1 MAGFPR
7 VQTTWVFD
15 MTDLPKLVVE
25 QDGEKRM
32 FGGSWWRGGEPN
44 FIPSREALRQPGA
57 LERHVLA
64 GWIPDAPFIT
74 KTDKVTAFGSCFAK
88 HITDYLSARGYALM
102 GKDLGLQSHI
112 IRFGEGMVN
121 TFAILQQLEWAIENK
136 QMPEDLWYSPDK
148 ECVSVDPAIRD
159 ETLRIVNET
168 DVFIITLGLTEIWYN
183 KINGEA
189 LWRAVPAQYFDENI
203 HGFRVSTYQE
213 NYDNLRRIRELI
225 RAKRPDAPLIFTLSP
240 VPLMATF
247 RPVSCIT
254 ASSVSKATLRV
265 AVDQL
270 MRDCGDDANL
280 YYFPS
285 YEIVKEFF
293 VDAYKEDNR
302 HPKDEIVIAIMQ
314 AFERH
319 YCIP

>member
-1 MAGFPR
+1 
-7 VQTTWVFD
+7 

-25 QDGEKRM
+25 QDGKKQM
-32 FGGSWWRGGEPN
+32 FGGSWWRGNKPT
-44 FIPSREALRQPGA
+44 FIPSREALRHPDA
-57 LERHVLA
+57 LERYVLA
-64 GWIPDAPFIT
+64 GWIPEAPFIT
-74 KTDKVTAFGSCFAK
+74 KTDKVTAFGSCFAA
-88 HITDYLSARGYALM
+88 HITEYLHGRGYALM
-102 GKDLGLQSHI
+102 GKDLGLQAHI

-121 TFAILQQLEWAIENK
+121 TFAILQQLEWAIEK
-136 QMPEDLWYSPDK
+136 KEMPEDLWFSADK
-148 ECVSVDPAIRD
+148 EAVAVDPAVRD
-159 ETLRIVNET
+159 ETLRIIDAT

-183 KINGEA
+183 KVNGEA
-189 LWRAVPAQYFDENI
+189 LWRAVPAQYFDDNI

-213 NYDNLRRIRELI
+213 NYDNLSRIRELI

-240 VPLMATF
+240 VPLLATF
-247 RPVSCIT
+247 RPISCIT

-270 MRDCGDDANL
+270 MRDHEDDAHL
-280 YYFPS
+280 HYFPS

-293 VDAYKEDNR
+293 VDSYKEDNR
-302 HPKDEIVIAIMQ
+302 HPKSEIVIAIMR